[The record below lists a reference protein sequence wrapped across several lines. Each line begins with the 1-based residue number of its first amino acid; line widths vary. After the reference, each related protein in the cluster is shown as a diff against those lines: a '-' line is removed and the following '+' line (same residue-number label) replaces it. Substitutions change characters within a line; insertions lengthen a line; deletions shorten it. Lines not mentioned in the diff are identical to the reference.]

1 MEEMTPMK
9 TSEAKRKQPSPE
21 KAKAVREAAPA
32 RRVDKEAQRAPAEA
46 PREKDAGPGV
56 AIPNLASWGV
66 SEGDARTHLGVCED
80 CGRAHRHVMK
90 NPKDTMALDSF
101 GRRIAVCLAG
111 KQAAV

>member
-1 MEEMTPMK
+1 MK
-9 TSEAKRKQPSPE
+9 TSEAKRKPSPE

-32 RRVDKEAQRAPAEA
+32 RRVDKEPQRAPAEA
-46 PREKDAGPGV
+46 PRAAAASAAAP
-56 AIPNLASWGV
+56 IPNLAAWGV